1 MGNLLEGLIAVMGL
15 VAGAM
20 VFLTSL
26 GIGESSWRNEEYSS
40 HNHPRTI
47 HPDGERMAA

>member
-1 MGNLLEGLIAVMGL
+1 MGNLVEGVIAAMGL
-15 VAGAM
+15 VAGVM

-26 GIGESSWRNEEYSS
+26 GIGEGPWRNEEYFPRKY
-40 HNHPRTI
+40 PRTI